1 MKWNDINM
9 ENNTEEYV
17 NDESTIFGYEIYR
30 NKNIHIRNRI
40 FCEGTLI
47 FDHCCIYYNEP
58 GYNGAIFLIDGAKLK
73 ITNSIVICK
82 GMNKNTFITGGGNNI
97 IIDSVT
103 FMDCAFFL
111 RNRRCDFFPLR
122 DARLKIVMQNLST

>member
-17 NDESTIFGYEIYR
+17 EDETKIFCCEIYR

-40 FCEGTLI
+40 FCEGRLT

-58 GYNGAIFLIDGAKLK
+58 GYNGAIFLVAGAELR
-73 ITNSIVICK
+73 ITNSIIICK